1 MSTANSGMDRQANHG
16 GGERWGL
23 TRLADKRIMEVSG
36 VMPSTDYSRDCGGAP
51 QRSATRRHL
60 GVADKMRIFSYPWY
74 FADWRSSE
82 AVLCMTLEQRGL
94 YRELLDHCWEQGS
107 LPNNTK
113 TLRKISHSGELEW
126 RRAWPKVSVQFREEC
141 GRLYHL
147 KVDERRPQL
156 IDWAEGRRKGG
167 LNRHAS
173 KVSAVSAKAE
183 AIPEAI
189 AGGKAELDLQ
199 PYTSPHTYPHTSP
212 LPTDTH
218 THIEPSESMLKI
230 EPSKPPIRVSSER
243 WRANEDYV
251 RFTVQYQT
259 TGAALI
265 DDDFSEA
272 YEFCWIKLDWEQKL
286 ARVKALDNHL
296 GEYAANPRFV
306 PKPLAFLEK
315 EWKRPVR
322 PPEQKQRSGGQ
333 GDIDARSEAIAE
345 RRRAEVLELQGE
357 TK

>member
-1 MSTANSGMDRQANHG
+1 MRSRSIKPGFFKNEDLAELGPLPMLLYQ
-16 GGERWGL
+16 GL
-23 TRLADKRIMEVSG
+23 WLLADREGRVEDRPKKIKAEVFPYFKVDVDAALAKLHESRFILRYNVDG
-36 VMPSTDYSRDCGGAP
+36 LSFIAIPAWHKHQTPHYKELPSIIP
-51 QRSATRRHL
+51 
-60 GVADKMRIFSYPWY
+60 P
-74 FADWRSSE
+74 
-82 AVLCMTLEQRGL
+82 
-94 YRELLDHCWEQGS
+94 
-107 LPNNTK
+107 P
-113 TLRKISHSGELEW
+113 SGELNRYNYTNISRQQAQRIFDRDKNVCVTCGSTSDLSIDHIISRSKGGDSSDGNLKTLC
-126 RRAWPKVSVQFREEC
+126 RRCNSAKGSRDDKPIIVQSSTDDKTTLSPLFLTPCSLTPSSLIADRTHTESSECMPKV
-141 GRLYHL
+141 
-147 KVDERRPQL
+147 
-156 IDWAEGRRKGG
+156 
-167 LNRHAS
+167 
-173 KVSAVSAKAE
+173 
-183 AIPEAI
+183 
-189 AGGKAELDLQ
+189 
-199 PYTSPHTYPHTSP
+199 
-212 LPTDTH
+212 
-218 THIEPSESMLKI
+218 

-243 WRANEDYV
+243 WRADEDYV

-333 GDIDARSEAIAE
+333 RDIDARSEAIAE